1 MSRAVNIDCVR
12 THQRK
17 RKSSELSD
25 DSFGSDAEPE
35 NELVSDRQDKI

>member
-1 MSRAVNIDCVR
+1 MSRAVAIDGFR

-25 DSFGSDAEPE
+25 DSFGSDAESE
-35 NELVSDRQDKI
+35 NELVFPK